1 MKATAVL
8 LSESYFR
15 HIRFAT
21 RALFTLLTVSYFLLV
36 LQQESTSL
44 WQLSLVGAYGL
55 AYLVIQ
61 GYWHYQA
68 PRFAPWFVTALDI
81 ITLGIVLWLDPV
93 TPPPTLVLLFSLLLK
108 TQHTKGLSNFAITLM
123 VIVVV
128 SLVAL
133 PLYLAHATPAD
144 TISAIFTLL
153 FLVLTFASLG
163 TLMKQQLLARKRLAK
178 RQWQDPETGLVT
190 HHTLILT
197 ADWLLP
203 LHSRLGAPLTAML
216 MSPIETEEFNHLCDF
231 LQMRLRRS
239 DIIARLSAEET
250 TLAVLLPDTSLANTE
265 ALIHLIRPQAPK
277 FQAVIMAVPD
287 TISLEMVLERLRQTQ
302 QRTPQPPQEE
312 IYHAGTTGI
321 S

>member
-1 MKATAVL
+1 MKANTVL

-21 RALFTLLTVSYFLLV
+21 RVLFTLLTVSFFSLMF
-36 LQQESTSL
+36 QQGNTPA

-55 AYLVIQ
+55 AYLIIQ
-61 GYWHYQA
+61 GYWHYQT
-68 PRFAPWFVTALDI
+68 PRFAPWLVTALDVF
-81 ITLGIVLWLDPV
+81 TLGMVLWLDPM
-93 TPPPTLVLLFSLLLK
+93 TPPPTLVLLFTLLLK
-108 TQHTKGLSNFAITLM
+108 PQHTKGLPNFAITLIFIAAIALM
-123 VIVVV
+123 AIPLH
-128 SLVAL
+128 LV
-133 PLYLAHATPAD
+133 HATPAN
-144 TISAIFTLL
+144 TIGTIFTLL
-153 FLVLTFASLG
+153 FLLVTFASLG
-163 TLMKQQLLARKRLAK
+163 TLMQQQLFMRKRLAK
-178 RQWQDPETGLVT
+178 RQWQDPETGLIT

-216 MSPIETEEFNHLCDF
+216 ISPIEVEEFGRLCDF

-239 DIIARLSAEET
+239 DIIARLNADET
-250 TLAVLLPDTSLANTE
+250 KLAVLLPDTSLANTE
-265 ALIHLIRPQAPK
+265 ALIHLLRPQAPK
-277 FQAVIMAVPD
+277 FQTVIMAVPD